1 MSVDLSQFRC
11 LCCGNCCRPHGVV
24 RVDDRE
30 IQAMAR
36 LLELNESDF
45 IELYCDLSPDRR
57 GLTLVEHPDGSCI
70 SHRKIPAASNLLSPR
85 SVKVFRANGPILRWK
100 KSAPASWR
108 SRPIKK
114 NLNKINQF

>member
-70 SHRKIPAASNLLSPR
+70 FLTPQNTCRVQSAKPTQCKGFPREWTDPEMEKVCAGLLAL
-85 SVKVFRANGPILRWK
+85 KANQK
-100 KSAPASWR
+100 KPE
-108 SRPIKK
+108 
-114 NLNKINQF
+114 